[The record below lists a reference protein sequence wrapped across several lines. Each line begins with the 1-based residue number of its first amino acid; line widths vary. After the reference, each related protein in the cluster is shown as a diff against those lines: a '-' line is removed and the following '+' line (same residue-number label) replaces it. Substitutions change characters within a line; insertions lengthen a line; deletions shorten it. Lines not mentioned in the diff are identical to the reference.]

1 MTKKLLLLGYPV
13 SHSISP
19 AFQQAALDY
28 HGIDV
33 IYYAKETSPEGLGA
47 VISLLRNEN
56 YLGANL
62 TIPHKERVGGYLDK
76 IDPWAAKMGAVNTIT
91 KDGNMLTGH
100 NTDGQ
105 AFISTI
111 DLLLQNHPSEA

>member
-1 MTKKLLLLGYPV
+1 M
-13 SHSISP
+13 
-19 AFQQAALDY
+19 
-28 HGIDV
+28 
-33 IYYAKETSPEGLGA
+33 
-47 VISLLRNEN
+47 ISLLRNEN

-105 AFISTI
+105 AFLKSLKRSGRLRSHGEGCSYPRCRRSGKISSI
-111 DLLLQNHPSEA
+111 QPSIRKC